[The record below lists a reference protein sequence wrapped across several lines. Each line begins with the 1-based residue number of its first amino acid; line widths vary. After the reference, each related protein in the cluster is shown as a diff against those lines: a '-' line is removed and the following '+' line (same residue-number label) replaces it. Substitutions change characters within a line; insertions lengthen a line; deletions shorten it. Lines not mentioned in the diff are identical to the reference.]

1 MTTEEKTAGFGPS
14 QHGIGNPRPAVRF
27 KVDCEPVEVHTGHL
41 TVKEILDLV
50 DADPSKHYIVELGD
64 PENIP
69 YTDLEE
75 SIALRDCAEFIT
87 VFTGETPVS

>member
-1 MTTEEKTAGFGPS
+1 MTTELKTAERGPGDH
-14 QHGIGNPRPAVRF
+14 QVGHPHPAVRF
-27 KVDCEPVEVHTGHL
+27 KIDCEPLEVHTDHL
-41 TVKEILDLV
+41 TVKELLDLV

-69 YTDLEE
+69 HTNLEE
-75 SIALRDCAEFIT
+75 SIRLRDCAEFIT